1 MEYKL
6 LLTKTYLL
14 AKKTRNDPNYENV
27 FPVMSRLQSP
37 VTPNMKCVEVGYLT
51 LKYKLINII
60 LHLV

>member
-6 LLTKTYLL
+6 LLMKTYLL
-14 AKKTRNDPNYENV
+14 AKTRNDPNYENE
-27 FPVMSRLQSP
+27 FPVRSRLQSP
-37 VTPNMKCVEVGYLT
+37 VTPNMKFVAVGYLT